1 MGRSPSWQ
9 ERLMPGI
16 DEPLLFS
23 AILRPHRSLEVA
35 RFRLLMLAIAGASFG
50 AGLAFYA
57 IGAWPVIGFL
67 GVDVLLIYWA
77 FKVNYRAA
85 RCHEEVRLT
94 PSHLS
99 IERVDIY
106 GARTHA
112 EIPAFWIRVDLEE
125 HEDEIGRLRLWSHG
139 RATRLGDFLPGSE
152 RVRLAQDLQAALHK
166 LRA

>member
-1 MGRSPSWQ
+1 MGRSPAWQ
-9 ERLMPGI
+9 ERLMSNP
-16 DEPLLFS
+16 DEALLFS

-35 RFRLLMLAIAGASFG
+35 RFRLLMLGISGTSFM

-57 IGAWPVIGFL
+57 IGAWPVVGFL
-67 GVDVLLIYWA
+67 GLDVLLIYWA
-77 FKVNYRAA
+77 FKINYRAA

-94 PSHLS
+94 PSHLF
-99 IERVDIY
+99 IDRVDIY

-125 HEDEIGRLRLWSHG
+125 REDEIGRLRLWSHG
-139 RATRLGDFLPGSE
+139 RATRIGDFLPGTE
-152 RVRLAQDLQAALHK
+152 RARLAQDLERALQK